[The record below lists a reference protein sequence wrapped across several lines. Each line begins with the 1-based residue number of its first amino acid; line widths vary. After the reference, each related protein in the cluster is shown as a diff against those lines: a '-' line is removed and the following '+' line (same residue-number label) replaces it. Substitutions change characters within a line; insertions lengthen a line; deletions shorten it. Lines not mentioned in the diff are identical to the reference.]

1 MRGFQ
6 VPSDTVQYLNVL
18 DDKALMFSAV
28 AHVVVGLLACV
39 CGRRSLVACV
49 CGRRSVVACVWS
61 YVCCSMC
68 VVDSR

>member
-49 CGRRSVVACVWS
+49 WS
-61 YVCCSMC
+61 
-68 VVDSR
+68 